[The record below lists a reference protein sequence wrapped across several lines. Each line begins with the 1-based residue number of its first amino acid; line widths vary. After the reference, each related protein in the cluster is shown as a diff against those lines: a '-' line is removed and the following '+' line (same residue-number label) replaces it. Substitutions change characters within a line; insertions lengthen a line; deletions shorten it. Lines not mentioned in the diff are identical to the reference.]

1 MLPSVIPVVR
11 LCLLHPLLLIS
22 NWSVH
27 TQGSCLCSVVVILFN
42 IPDNT
47 RVALY
52 IILKIS
58 LKVNIPYN
66 TRVACLFHSI
76 GCSTPLMRK
85 ELKVGEK
92 SVR

>member
-1 MLPSVIPVVR
+1 MSIVVLSKSAIGLSKLKVVVSVV
-11 LCLLHPLLLIS
+11 
-22 NWSVH
+22 
-27 TQGSCLCSVVVILFN
+27 VVVILFN

-66 TRVACLFHSI
+66 IRVACLFHSI

-85 ELKVGEK
+85 ELKVGDKLLNERK
-92 SVR
+92 SVAFLLIP